1 MAVIQASKRQTCL
14 NAILRTFCF
23 RGIKLTLKLAITG
36 QLIVDLC
43 LTAKTQTRVGL
54 IGVIAVSPGMDRFYF
69 AVQIQF
75 VAIFIINFRC
85 MNGGYPS
92 YHYS

>member
-1 MAVIQASKRQTCL
+1 MAVIQASKRQTCV

-43 LTAKTQTRVGL
+43 LTAKTQTRVGT
-54 IGVIAVSPGMDRFYF
+54 IGISAVTPGMDRFDF
-69 AVQIQF
+69 AVQI
-75 VAIFIINFRC
+75 RLL
-85 MNGGYPS
+85 PS
-92 YHYS
+92 LL